1 MRARIKKILSLIG
14 PYPYN
19 PYLVLVFF
27 FALFFSRFVPLVA
40 YIPAGHLRWRAAGFV
55 VLVAAFPSATYSIGA
70 YLLNRFRV
78 WSSKSLALY
87 ILEVSGF
94 IYINFRL
101 VPILNSFLIRITGHS
116 SLTLAVLNIN
126 TFLAAL
132 VLGLIALALMHQ
144 AEKRIQVRLS
154 VASHLVEQL
163 KLDRAKLIQS
173 DERLRRQTS
182 QFLHDRVQSDLMVVA
197 LELKSSTGKT
207 QEEIESVISR
217 SVPSLER
224 IRSVEVRHLAQLL
237 TPNFEAGGLK
247 AALDILVSQYKSSM
261 DIDLKIDKSSENFD
275 EEFRL
280 GIYRIVEQALLNALL
295 HGPAKRVLVSLSY
308 TREKTIYLEVSDDGP
323 GIPQGD
329 SATGVG
335 TAVIDSWVGI
345 LNGKKTVE
353 SQPGHGYRLQV
364 EFSK

>member
-19 PYLVLVFF
+19 PYLIFLFF
-27 FALFFSRFVPLVA
+27 FSFYFSRYIRVVA
-40 YIPAGHLRWRAAGFV
+40 YLPAGQERWRAGGL
-55 VLVAAFPSATYSIGA
+55 VLLASAIPSIIFSIGSI
-70 YLLNRFRV
+70 LLTRFRF
-78 WSSKSLALY
+78 WSSKSTILY
-87 ILEVSGF
+87 VLEVTF
-94 IYINFRL
+94 IQY
-101 VPILNSFLIRITGHS
+101 LNV
-116 SLTLAVLNIN
+116 LTLPFVLR
-126 TFLAAL
+126 FLQDKLHYFDKTLIGLSRSIFFASLAL
-132 VLGLIALALMHQ
+132 VLFALALMNR
-144 AEKRIQVRLS
+144 AERKISDRLNL
-154 VASHLVEQL
+154 ATKLVG
-163 KLDRAKLIQS
+163 KLESERAKLIQS

-197 LELKSSTGKT
+197 LELKSSVGKT
-207 QEEIESVISR
+207 QDEIESVLSR
-217 SVPSLER
+217 SVQSIER
-224 IRSVEVRHLAQLL
+224 IRSVDVRHLAYLL

-247 AALDILVSQYKSSM
+247 AALDLLVSQYKSSM
-261 DIDLKIDKSSENFD
+261 ELDLKIDESSGNFD
-275 EEFRL
+275 EEVCL

-308 TREKTIYLEVSDDGP
+308 TREKTIHLEVSDDGP
-323 GIPQGD
+323 GIPQGE

>member
-1 MRARIKKILSLIG
+1 
-14 PYPYN
+14 
-19 PYLVLVFF
+19 
-27 FALFFSRFVPLVA
+27 
-40 YIPAGHLRWRAAGFV
+40 
-55 VLVAAFPSATYSIGA
+55 
-70 YLLNRFRV
+70 
-78 WSSKSLALY
+78 
-87 ILEVSGF
+87 
-94 IYINFRL
+94 
-101 VPILNSFLIRITGHS
+101 
-116 SLTLAVLNIN
+116 
-126 TFLAAL
+126 
-132 VLGLIALALMHQ
+132 
-144 AEKRIQVRLS
+144 
-154 VASHLVEQL
+154 L

-197 LELKSSTGKT
+197 LELKSSVGKT
-207 QEEIESVISR
+207 QDVIESVLSR
-217 SVPSLER
+217 SVQSIER
-224 IRSVEVRHLAQLL
+224 IRSVDVRHLAYLL

-308 TREKTIYLEVSDDGP
+308 TREKSIHLEVSDDGP